1 MQKPY
6 FIQPGSEPIKP
17 SEKITR
23 YEVLEPKGEAP
34 EDEYSDNDEDE
45 YGDNELTL
53 QNILDVVEDRDPAK
67 VKIIARSYRDR
78 CDETRVVID
87 IHHFYESN
95 NPNYEKE
102 MERYLKAK
110 ARWDHLVN
118 EEKKYKKLEEME
130 KLKEAK
136 KLLEASGYKIHK
148 K

>member
-23 YEVLEPKGEAP
+23 YEVIEFEDGTV
-34 EDEYSDNDEDE
+34 EDEENK
-45 YGDNELTL
+45 LIL
-53 QNILDVVEDRDPAK
+53 QNILDAIGDRDPAK

-78 CDETRVVID
+78 CDETRVTID
-87 IHHFYESN
+87 VHHFYESN

-118 EEKKYKKLEEME
+118 EEKKHKKLEEME
-130 KLKEAK
+130 KLKAAK
-136 KLLEASGYKIHK
+136 KLLEASGYKINK